1 MTEVK
6 PVDEAALVKLADG
19 RAQAIVTELTD
30 AGHLPAE
37 RIKLKPSAP
46 DEKKDSVSAELS
58 LEAGG

>member
-1 MTEVK
+1 
-6 PVDEAALVKLADG
+6 VDEAALVKLADG